1 MKKIII
7 DTMGSDFGFEP
18 IVKGSLKALHEKSDI
33 SFVYVGNKDDIEPL
47 IESSG
52 ADKSRIEIIHTT
64 EFVADD
70 ALPTCVFRSGDNTSM
85 VLALENLK
93 KNDEIVGMISSGN
106 TGALLVGTICR
117 LGLIPG
123 LKAPALA
130 TALPCKKDGLV
141 CLVDCGANVEC
152 SPEDLKRFALM
163 GNAFMQSLT
172 GNENPK
178 IALMSVGKT
187 RHKGTTLVK
196 TAYELLEK
204 LPINFIGNIEG
215 SDMINSQADV
225 IVTDGFT
232 GNALLKNAEAC
243 GMAAISIVE
252 EFADDP
258 KIKELLKEKLHS
270 FFAFNDLGGATFLG
284 TKKTVVKMHGCAN
297 ADTAYS
303 CVDLVLELNSRN
315 FSDKIAKSIM

>member
-1 MKKIII
+1 
-7 DTMGSDFGFEP
+7 MGSDFGFEP
-18 IVKGSLKALHEKSDI
+18 IVKGSLKALKEIDDI
-33 SFVYVGNKDDIEPL
+33 SFVFVGNKDDINAL
-47 IESSG
+47 VSK
-52 ADKSRIEIIHTT
+52 ADVDTDRIEIIHTT

-70 ALPTCVFRSGDNTSM
+70 DLPTCIFRAGDDKSM
-85 VLALENLK
+85 AIALETLK
-93 KNDEIVGMISSGN
+93 KDDEIVGMISSGN

-117 LGLIPG
+117 LGLTPG

-187 RHKGTTLVK
+187 RHKGTALVK
-196 TAYELLEK
+196 SAYELIEQ

-215 SDMINSQADV
+215 NDMINSEADV

-252 EFADDP
+252 ENVSDP
-258 KIKELLKEKLHS
+258 AIKELLKEKLHS

-303 CVDLVLELNSRN
+303 CVSLVLELNKRN
-315 FSDKIAKSIM
+315 FSEKIAKSIL